1 MSETKQTQGSP
12 GPFDKEKAEG
22 SQEIVDRE
30 LARQSGNTPPGRQQE
45 DEPKGGKGD

>member
-1 MSETKQTQGSP
+1 MSDTKQTQGSP

-30 LARQSGNTPPGRQQE
+30 LARQSGNKPAGRQEE
-45 DEPKGGKGD
+45 DKPKDGRD